1 MKKTVFPWYEYAIVL
16 AIIIISTAG
25 CYLIQD
31 FVGYRVLSFVLLI
44 VVSVLAFI
52 YGTGPVLCAS
62 TLSAL
67 IWNFFFIPPHYT
79 LHIEKT
85 EDLLMFFMFFII
97 ALLNG
102 VLTSQIKQR
111 ENVIRL
117 REVRTHILYEL
128 TKNISEE
135 NDTEKLK
142 KMIEESIYDHFRL
155 DAVIFL
161 QNDILQIIEEKRNG
175 ACQVQKL
182 SSEEIHGMIECYNHA
197 ERGGRFFNFFPNF
210 TCSFY
215 PLIASH
221 TKTGMLVLIRPE
233 KFSNEEMQFWET
245 YLNQI
250 SGKFERER
258 LNEMAKKAYMLDQSD
273 KLYKTLFNSI
283 SHELRIPVTTIMGA
297 TDTLMSE
304 QYSDE
309 IKQELIKEINIASI
323 RLNHLIENLLN
334 ISRLESGHFTLR
346 SNWYDFHDLINRV
359 LDSLQQE
366 LSNYNLNINIPDDL
380 PLVKID
386 YGLIEQVMYN
396 LLLNI
401 TQYVPQHTD
410 ITLDVNIERTNMKI
424 KLTDQGAGFRIDDI
438 GYVFDKFFRGKY
450 VKTGGTGLGLSIVKG
465 FVEAHKG
472 EVIVYNAPTKGAV
485 FEIKMPVEVS
495 LLDIGNKD

>member
-1 MKKTVFPWYEYAIVL
+1 MKKSISPWYEYAIVL
-16 AIIIISTAG
+16 TIIIISTAG
-25 CYLIQD
+25 CYFIQN
-31 FVGYRVLSFVLLI
+31 FVGYRVISFVLLI

-111 ENVIRL
+111 ENVIKL
-117 REVRTHILYEL
+117 KQARTHILYEL
-128 TKNISEE
+128 TRSISEE

-142 KMIEESIYDHFRL
+142 KMIEKSIYDDFKL

-161 QNDILQIIEEKRNG
+161 QNDILQIMDEERSG
-175 ACQVQKL
+175 VSQSMKL
-182 SSEEIHGMIECYNHA
+182 SSEEIHGMIECYNRA
-197 ERGGRFFNFFPNF
+197 ERGGRFFNLYPGF

-215 PLIASH
+215 PLIGSH
-221 TKTGMLVLIRPE
+221 TKTGMLALIRPE
-233 KFSNEEMQFWET
+233 KFSDEEMQFWET

-250 SGKFERER
+250 SGKFEREK
-258 LNEMAKKAYMLDQSD
+258 LNEMAKKAYMLDESD

-283 SHELRIPVTTIMGA
+283 SHELRIPVTTIIGA

-304 QYSDE
+304 QYSDD

-366 LSNYNLNINIPDDL
+366 LSNYNLHLNIPDDL

-386 YGLIEQVMYN
+386 FGLIEQVMYN
-396 LLLNI
+396 LLLN
-401 TQYVPQHTD
+401 TSQYVPQHTD
-410 ITLDVNIERTNMKI
+410 ITLDVIMEGTNLNI
-424 KLTDQGAGFRIDDI
+424 KLTDQGTGFRVDDI
-438 GYVFDKFFRGKY
+438 DHVFDKFFRGKS
-450 VKTGGTGLGLSIVKG
+450 VMTGGTGLGLSIVKG

-485 FEIKMPVEVS
+485 FEIKIPVEVS
-495 LLDIGNKD
+495 LFDIGNND